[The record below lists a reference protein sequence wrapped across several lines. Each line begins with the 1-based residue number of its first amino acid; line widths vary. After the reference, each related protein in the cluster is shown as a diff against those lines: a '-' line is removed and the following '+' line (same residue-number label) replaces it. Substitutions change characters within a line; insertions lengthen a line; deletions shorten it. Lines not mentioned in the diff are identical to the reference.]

1 MNCRWF
7 NWKVDTK
14 IHVWRKIQSNV
25 SFDYEWW
32 MYIDTHEKRVMSTP
46 QNSQKLDPLW
56 DPFLSSDL
64 LTSVWVE

>member
-1 MNCRWF
+1 
-7 NWKVDTK
+7 
-14 IHVWRKIQSNV
+14 
-25 SFDYEWW
+25 